1 MALTKIQTNIID
13 RMSDVALLQLR
24 LMEDYTNIVQM
35 YQSEGVAN
43 VTVEDIATLPE
54 LAHVTPQ
61 ELTLAKNAMDA
72 LVTAMGGYVVNSN
85 ATKLSKIVKNLP

>member
-24 LMEDYTNIVQM
+24 LMEDYVNIVQM
-35 YQSEGVAN
+35 YQTEGVAN

-61 ELTLAKNAMDA
+61 ELTLAKGAMDA
-72 LVTAMGGYVVNSN
+72 LVTAMGGYVVNSP